1 MKIIVPQF
9 RRRVKY
15 LRAGGAC
22 KLADGARKLADETRK
37 LADETRKLADGLAAA
52 ARRAI

>member
-15 LRAGGAC
+15 LRPG
-22 KLADGARKLADETRK
+22 GARKLADG
-37 LADETRKLADGLAAA
+37 ARKLADGLAAA